1 MPEYVTKEEII
12 KLKKELQEFKARQ
25 EEKDKL
31 IDSFWKERIA
41 YISII
46 VALLVALITLYL
58 R

>member
-1 MPEYVTKEEII
+1 MPEYVTKEEMF
-12 KLKKELQEFKARQ
+12 KLKKEFQEFKARQ